1 MSIAVILANGIPP
14 HRDTLEAAIEKA
26 SLFVCADGGANTA
39 VQYKLR
45 TPDAIVGDFDSV
57 VPAAV
62 RHFSDTKQLLDT
74 GTESNDAEKAV
85 AWLLAQGRVLDEIQI
100 FGATAGRLD
109 HVLGSLSL
117 LYRYRNRVRI
127 VLEDDAIRAWLASG
141 AVTIDE
147 PTGTTVSFFAV
158 GEPAD
163 GVTTENLRYPLQNC
177 RIELGA
183 QDSLS
188 NVVSARPARVTIG
201 RGHLVSV
208 VVKEP

>member
-1 MSIAVILANGIPP
+1 MSIAVILANGVPP
-14 HRDTLEAAIEKA
+14 RRETLEAAIAHA

-45 TPDAIVGDFDSV
+45 APDAIIGDLDSAD
-57 VPAAV
+57 PSAL
-62 RHFSDTKQLLDT
+62 RHFSGAKQVQDTDPET
-74 GTESNDAEKAV
+74 NDAEKAV
-85 AWLLAQGRVLDEIQI
+85 AWVLAHGRAPDEIQL

-117 LYRYRNRVRI
+117 LHRYRDRARI
-127 VLEDDAIRAWLASG
+127 VLEDDAIRAWLSRG
-141 AVTIDE
+141 TVTIDE
-147 PTGTTVSFFAV
+147 HPGTVVSFFAV
-158 GEPAD
+158 GEPAEN
-163 GVTTENLRYPLQNC
+163 VTTENLRYPLQNR

-201 RGHLVSV
+201 RGHLVFV
-208 VVKEP
+208 VVKQP

>member
-14 HRDTLEAAIEKA
+14 GRETLVSALDGA
-26 SLFVCADGGANTA
+26 SLFVCADGGVNTA

-45 TPDAIVGDFDSV
+45 APDAIIGDLDSAD
-57 VPAAV
+57 PAAL
-62 RHFSDTKQLLDT
+62 RHFGGAKPVQDTDPET
-74 GTESNDAEKAV
+74 NDAEKAV
-85 AWLLAQGRVLDEIQI
+85 AWVLARPQIPDEIRI

-117 LYRYRNRVRI
+117 LRRYRDRARI

-141 AVTIDE
+141 VATIDE
-147 PTGTTVSFFAV
+147 PPGTVVSFFAV
-158 GEPAD
+158 GEPAEN
-163 GVTTENLRYPLQNC
+163 VTTENLKYRLRDC

-188 NVVSARPARVTIG
+188 NVVEARPARVTIG
-201 RGHLVSV
+201 RGHLVFI
-208 VVKEP
+208 VVKRP